1 MVQIPFSEGATLKTT
16 FTRPPLEKTLP
27 RQPVSRADRAVL
39 AQPQVEDPQDTDLQ
53 KYIKALHGKTPAIR
67 ANSTATVKLRMK
79 SNSGTYDC

>member
-27 RQPVSRADRAVL
+27 RQ
-39 AQPQVEDPQDTDLQ
+39 PQDTDLQ